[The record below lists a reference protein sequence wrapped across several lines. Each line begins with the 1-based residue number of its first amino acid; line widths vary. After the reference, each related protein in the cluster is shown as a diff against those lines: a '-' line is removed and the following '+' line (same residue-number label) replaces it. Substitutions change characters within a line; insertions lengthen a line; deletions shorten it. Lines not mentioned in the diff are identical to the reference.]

1 VTFGEGMTPMASHQS
16 NQITGSQDEENGR
29 ASHDVSRRGVLAIGG
44 VIGAVG
50 LVAACGGGGSGSGS
64 ATTGAAPVDPS
75 PTSGGGAS
83 GDGLTSVSE
92 IPVGGGKVFDADK
105 VVVTQPAE
113 GTIRGFT
120 AVCPH
125 QGCLVSSVQDNEIM
139 CPCHGSYFDAD
150 TGEVL
155 RGPATRGLAQAN
167 VGVEDGFIV
176 LP

>member
-1 VTFGEGMTPMASHQS
+1 VASMASHQA
-16 NQITGSQDEENGR
+16 NQITGSQDVENGP
-29 ASHDVSRRGVLAIGG
+29 ASLGVSRRGVLAIGG
-44 VIGAVG
+44 VIGAAG
-50 LVAACGGGGSGSGS
+50 LVAACGGGGSDSGS
-64 ATTGAAPVDPS
+64 ATTGAAPADPT

-92 IPVGGGKVFDADK
+92 IPVGGGRVFEADK

>member
-1 VTFGEGMTPMASHQS
+1 MASHQS
-16 NQITGSQDEENGR
+16 SQVTGSQERENGFP
-29 ASHDVSRRGVLAIGG
+29 SHDVSRRGVLAIGG
-44 VIGAVG
+44 VIGAAG
-50 LVAACGGGGSGSGS
+50 LVAACGGAGADPGP
-64 ATTGAAPVDPS
+64 ATTGAPPTDS
-75 PTSGGGAS
+75 TPTSGGGAS
-83 GDGLTSVSE
+83 GDALTSVSE
-92 IPVGGGKVFDADK
+92 IPVGGGRVFEADK

-125 QGCLVSSVQDNEIM
+125 QGCLVSSVQDNEIL

-150 TGEVL
+150 TGDVL

>member
-1 VTFGEGMTPMASHQS
+1 MSTQQPTHDAGSH
-16 NQITGSQDEENGR
+16 TRENISESESAR
-29 ASHDVSRRGVLAIGG
+29 THVSRRGVLAIGG
-44 VIGAVG
+44 VIGAAG
-50 LVAACGGGGSGSGS
+50 LVAACGGGGSGAD
-64 ATTGAAPVDPS
+64 ATSTGAAPTVPPDPS
-75 PTSGGGAS
+75 PTSGGGTS
-83 GDGLTSVSE
+83 GDGLTPVSD
-92 IPVGGGKVFDADK
+92 IPVGGGRVFNADK
-105 VVVTQPAE
+105 VVVTQPSE

-125 QGCLVSSVQDNEIM
+125 QGCLVSSVQDNEIL